1 MRKSV
6 LIVTPFFPP
15 INCSAV
21 YRIIRMIKFLSEKN
35 FEISII
41 TIDER
46 TIPLNFN
53 YDNDLLNKIPDDVKI
68 YRIEALPVFQYLD
81 YIKRAASMFSILN
94 YKKSLI
100 NANEKY
106 KNMQIYMPINNELNK
121 NSSIIQKLKNKIN
134 NYLTIPDLYAFWI
147 PVAYLKALKIIK
159 KHNIKNIIS
168 TSPPGSSHIT
178 AYLLKKTL
186 KLNWIADFRDPWT
199 KTEKLWESNEKILL
213 KKTVNRFFEK
223 KTLENANY
231 ITFTTNEMKNEYSK
245 MNEKLITKSEIV
257 TNGFDPNDLI
267 KIEAIKKE
275 MNFCKRDNQND
286 SILFVHAGNLYSG
299 RTPIP
304 FLHAWGSLIKS
315 GKLPRKAFCIKF
327 IGSHGEYIDKII
339 DVRDKFNLQNQL
351 ILKDM
356 IPHKEAYLE
365 LAQADV
371 LLLLQP
377 GTRLQIP
384 AKLYEYIIFGKPILA
399 ISPFGSINEII
410 EKNDL
415 GWWADSENIESI
427 KKCLIDIYKSFLDNH
442 NDKNKNK
449 IDISKFDGVKVFHV
463 LLKKML

>member
-1 MRKSV
+1 
-6 LIVTPFFPP
+6 
-15 INCSAV
+15 
-21 YRIIRMIKFLSEKN
+21 
-35 FEISII
+35 
-41 TIDER
+41 
-46 TIPLNFN
+46 
-53 YDNDLLNKIPDDVKI
+53 
-68 YRIEALPVFQYLD
+68 
-81 YIKRAASMFSILN
+81 
-94 YKKSLI
+94 
-100 NANEKY
+100 
-106 KNMQIYMPINNELNK
+106 
-121 NSSIIQKLKNKIN
+121 
-134 NYLTIPDLYAFWI
+134 
-147 PVAYLKALKIIK
+147 
-159 KHNIKNIIS
+159 
-168 TSPPGSSHIT
+168 
-178 AYLLKKTL
+178 
-186 KLNWIADFRDPWT
+186 
-199 KTEKLWESNEKILL
+199 
-213 KKTVNRFFEK
+213 
-223 KTLENANY
+223 
-231 ITFTTNEMKNEYSK
+231 
-245 MNEKLITKSEIV
+245 MNEKLITKSEII
-257 TNGFDPNDLI
+257 TNGFDPNDLA

-304 FLHAWGSLIKS
+304 LLYAWGSLIKS
-315 GKLPRKAFCIKF
+315 GELPRKAFCIKF
-327 IGSHGEYIDKII
+327 IGSHREYIDKII

-384 AKLYEYIIFGKPILA
+384 AKLYEYIIFGKPIFA

-410 EKNDL
+410 EENDL

-427 KKCLIDIYKSFLDNH
+427 KKCLIDIYKSFRDNH